1 MACLG
6 LLLCQIQNEMP
17 RIGHLNPPSLF
28 TYRKAYAV
36 CVSCA
41 SSPEFALKDLYFLLG
56 SLGSCIPIAC
66 SGVESSTQ
74 TLLLECWILLMM
86 MMMNNNNLYRCYISI
101 YIYSSI
107 FGFVI
112 FCSID

>member
-1 MACLG
+1 
-6 LLLCQIQNEMP
+6 MP

-28 TYRKAYAV
+28 TYRKADAF
-36 CVSCA
+36 CVSCT
-41 SSPEFALKDLYFLLG
+41 SSPEFAPKDLFFFLLG

-86 MMMNNNNLYRCYISI
+86 MMNEDKIVVPNDR
-101 YIYSSI
+101 
-107 FGFVI
+107 
-112 FCSID
+112 